1 MEATIFPI
9 QYNRIMKTGEGA
21 TDISEVL
28 KQVSFCRKLV
38 CEEELDYDTYSQ
50 MYEKVQ
56 EVLRMIMKTDKL
68 VGYLLIFD
76 ENRVLTYLFE
86 LNYHF
91 DGTPVEFLSAN
102 KEEKIIYAQNMGD
115 FAVSTYPLLKAENGL
130 EEVR

>member
-9 QYNRIMKTGEGA
+9 QYSKVTKTGEAA
-21 TDISEVL
+21 TDISKVL
-28 KQVSFCRKLV
+28 KQVSICKKLV
-38 CEEELDYDTYSQ
+38 CEGAFDYDTYSK
-50 MYEKVQ
+50 MYGKVQ

-68 VGYLLIFD
+68 VGYVLILE
-76 ENRVLTYLFE
+76 ENRVATYLFE

-102 KEEKIIYAQNMGD
+102 REEKIIYAQNMGD
-115 FAVSTYPLLKAENGL
+115 FAESTYPMLKQMNGL